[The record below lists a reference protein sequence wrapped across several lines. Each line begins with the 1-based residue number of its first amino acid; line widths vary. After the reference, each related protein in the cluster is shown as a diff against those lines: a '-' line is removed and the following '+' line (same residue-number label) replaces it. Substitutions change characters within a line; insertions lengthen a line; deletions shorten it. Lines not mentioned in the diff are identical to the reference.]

1 MEFVSKVMPLLFTIL
16 STFVIVFKE
25 QMSFSFM
32 TAVSIHSDFGAKENT
47 INIKIL

>member
-25 QMSFSFM
+25 QMSFM
-32 TAVSIHSDFGAKENT
+32 TAVSIHSDFGANENT